1 MRNNFTTG
9 CCDFSYIVNGKS
21 VVPTILYIRNIEKF
35 NTHLLAYFFKN
46 KIGRKKAEMNETDN

>member
-1 MRNNFTTG
+1 M
-9 CCDFSYIVNGKS
+9 
-21 VVPTILYIRNIEKF
+21 PTILYIRNIEKF